1 MSIEPSDV
9 EKKSL
14 EAHVELCAERY
25 RFLEHQLTDVKSAV
39 ATVKE
44 TTVKTHDM
52 VSKLSEKSNDRLIQ
66 WGIGII
72 AFLVTTVGYLLSNY
86 VIK

>member
-1 MSIEPSDV
+1 MLIEPSDV

-44 TTVKTHDM
+44 TIVKTHEM
-52 VSKLSEKSNDRLIQ
+52 VSKLSEKNNDRIIH
-66 WGIGII
+66 WGYRYHC
-72 AFLVTTVGYLLSNY
+72 FFSNHGW
-86 VIK
+86 ISFSKLRD